1 MNLKSENI
9 ENLSRIYNCIHSA
22 MDIDSLL
29 SVVNEQVPESL
40 DAEYCCIGL
49 YDNITQEIY
58 YYKGCLAKRNQDVTF
73 LRAKKG
79 TGIIG
84 WVADNR
90 IGVRI
95 KDAHTDPRFV
105 KEVDE
110 QGGIVIRSVLAV
122 PMISRNN
129 LIGVLVAI
137 NQKLDD
143 YFSEDHQKL
152 LNVFAGLTATHVDN
166 IRLAEENINQ
176 THLTDLGHSIASS
189 AHSLK
194 NILNNM
200 DGGAYIVERGVATK
214 NMENVNKGWDILKRN
229 SQRIRDIVLDMLLFS
244 RPRKPEYN
252 PTDVNKICHDLFDL
266 LNENAKS
273 RKVNI
278 ELDLDKQLHHVCI
291 DPKGIY
297 RCILNLVSNAIDA
310 CSKSG
315 GIVKISTRY
324 LDNTDLEIKV
334 SDNGAGISKENIK
347 HIFDVFYTTKGSL
360 GTGLGLPVTQKIIAE
375 HRGKIDVTSKL
386 RHGTTFTMTIPKNH
400 ECGQ

>member
-9 ENLSRIYNCIHSA
+9 EDLSRIYNYIHSA
-22 MDIDSLL
+22 MDVDSLL
-29 SVVNEQVPESL
+29 NVVNEQVPKSL

-49 YDNITQEIY
+49 YDNITQEVY
-58 YYKGCLAKRNQDVTF
+58 YYKGCFEKRNQDVTF

-95 KDAHTDPRFV
+95 KDAHSDPRFV

-110 QGGIVIRSVLAV
+110 QGGIVAHSILAV

-129 LIGVLVAI
+129 LIGVLIAI
-137 NQKLDD
+137 NQKIEDN
-143 YFSEDHQKL
+143 FSEDHQKL
-152 LNVFAGLTATHVDN
+152 LNIFAGLTATHVDN
-166 IRLAEENINQ
+166 IRLADENINQ
-176 THLTDLGHSIASS
+176 MHLTDLGHSIASS
-189 AHSLK
+189 AHGLK

-200 DGGAYIVERGVATK
+200 DGGSFIVERGVATK
-214 NMENVNKGWDILKRN
+214 NMDNVNKGWDILKRN

-252 PTDVNKICHDLFDL
+252 PTDVNKICQDLFEL

-273 RKVNI
+273 RNIKI
-278 ELDLDKQLHHVCI
+278 ELDLDEQLQRVCI

-315 GIVKISTRY
+315 GIVKISTRC
-324 LDNTDLEIKV
+324 LNNKALEIKV
-334 SDNGAGISKENIK
+334 SDNGSGISKENIK

-375 HRGKIDVTSKL
+375 HRGKIDVTSRI
-386 RHGTTFTMTIPKNH
+386 RHGTTFTITIPKRH
-400 ECGQ
+400 ECG